1 MRTVLAAAL
10 AFTAVIAA
18 LSLATDGFEA
28 FTTESARRLE
38 VMRSPRRLP
47 DVLLEDQAGRRF
59 RLSDL
64 RGRPVVVE
72 FIYTRCTSYCV
83 ALGNAFQQI
92 QRAVLKDGLQVSLL
106 SVSFDPD
113 HDSVPRLAAYARRY
127 GAQARLW
134 RVARP
139 VHPAALEALLDA
151 CGVKVISD
159 GLGGYTHNA
168 AILLVGPRGRLLH
181 IYDWDAAKAALR
193 GARRAALRG
202 AQTS

>member
-10 AFTAVIAA
+10 LLTAVISA
-18 LSLATDGFEA
+18 LSVATDGFEA

-38 VMRSPRRLP
+38 VARSSRALP
-47 DVLLEDQAGRRF
+47 DVLLEDQTGRRF
-59 RLSDL
+59 RLDEL
-64 RGRPVVVE
+64 RGRAVVVE

-92 QRAVLKDGLQVSLL
+92 QRAVLKDGLRVSLL
-106 SVSFDPD
+106 SVSFDPA
-113 HDSVPRLAAYARRY
+113 HDSVSRLAAYARRY
-127 GAQARLW
+127 GARPRLW

-139 VHPAALEALLDA
+139 VQPAALRALLDA

-168 AILLVGPRGRLLH
+168 AILLVGSRGRLVH

-202 AQTS
+202 GEAS